1 MLPVGCLPIYSIQ
14 SNYRFC
20 DNNTDSLVQIHN
32 AFLLGAVQSINAN
45 NPGARFIILDQ
56 YASFGHLFKQTA
68 AVGFVDKLVPCC
80 KGTTNSS
87 QCGDVDAKGNWLY
100 TVCKKRGRAVFWD
113 NYHPTM
119 WAWHYIMQLYLNHP
133 EFILL
138 SDAPTLTKWLG
149 INDVTQEPVAAPMSF
164 PGMKISLSLNLNSIF
179 QPSLNLAGI
188 IFQLIT

>member
-1 MLPVGCLPIYSIQ
+1 MVANMLPIGCLPATTKQ
-14 SNYRFC
+14 SNYRYC
-20 DNNTDSLVQIHN
+20 DNSSDSLVQIHN

-68 AVGFVDKLVPCC
+68 AVGFVNKLVPCC
-80 KGTTNSS
+80 KGTTSTS
-87 QCGDVDAKGNWLY
+87 QCGDVDSKGNWLY
-100 TVCKKRGRAVFWD
+100 TVCKKRGKAVFWD
-113 NYHPTM
+113 DYHPTM

-138 SDAPTLTKWLG
+138 SDAPTLSKWLG

-164 PGMKISLSLNLNSIF
+164 PGMKISPTISL
-179 QPSLNLAGI
+179 P
-188 IFQLIT
+188 